1 MMSKD
6 ADTTAHRKRI
16 ERLKKMILCLTALC
30 IIIPIVICMILGIE
44 LKKTRDELKETED
57 RYNVL
62 ITGDGSSDDDAYST
76 QNVTV
81 SKRTTETYVEG
92 LLETDES
99 ISEKNTRKV
108 YITFDDGPSS
118 NTDRI
123 LDILDEYNV
132 KATFFVVGKD
142 DPEYVDIYKRII
154 DDGCTLGMHSYSHK
168 YSELYASETSFLTD
182 LSKLQEFLYDKT
194 GVWPRLY
201 RFPGGS
207 SNTVSDVDMK
217 ILTDDLDKQDIIYYD
232 WNIASGDAKNPEPSA
247 SRIVSNC
254 MSRVMSYKTAV
265 ILMHDAS
272 DKGNTVKALPKLI
285 AELQKLDNTEIL
297 PITDDTK
304 PVQHIKETSLSE

>member
-1 MMSKD
+1 MSKD

-30 IIIPIVICMILGIE
+30 IIIPIVICIILGIE
-44 LKKTRDELKETED
+44 LKKTRDELKYTED

-62 ITGDGSSDDDAYST
+62 ITGDGSSDDAYST

-142 DPEYVDIYKRII
+142 DIETSEKEI
-154 DDGCTLGMHSYSHK
+154 DAILKEIPAYCDVYLMPLGGTRETLSYNAQSVIELCIKKGFK
-168 YSELYASETSFLTD
+168 YSD
-182 LSKLQEFLYDKT
+182 RIHIRIWDSKP
-194 GVWPRLY
+194 GV
-201 RFPGGS
+201 
-207 SNTVSDVDMK
+207 
-217 ILTDDLDKQDIIYYD
+217 
-232 WNIASGDAKNPEPSA
+232 
-247 SRIVSNC
+247 
-254 MSRVMSYKTAV
+254 
-265 ILMHDAS
+265 
-272 DKGNTVKALPKLI
+272 
-285 AELQKLDNTEIL
+285 
-297 PITDDTK
+297 
-304 PVQHIKETSLSE
+304 